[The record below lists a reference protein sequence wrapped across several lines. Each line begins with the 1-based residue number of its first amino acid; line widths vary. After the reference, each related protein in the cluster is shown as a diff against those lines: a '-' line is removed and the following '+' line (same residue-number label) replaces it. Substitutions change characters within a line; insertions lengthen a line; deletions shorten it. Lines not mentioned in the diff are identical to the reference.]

1 MTFAAV
7 TCLAAASLCLE
18 DRLKSHNLGWLGCL
32 SGWLASWAGVG
43 LLGLDLLDRM
53 AKVARL
59 GWTGLGRAR
68 MGSIGLGYTQD
79 WAWLVWLAAWFW
91 LAGLGWD
98 EPTELGVSR
107 KPSYCSLPNTNSPA
121 IEVAAI

>member
-18 DRLKSHNLGWLGCL
+18 DQLKSHNLGWLGGWLGCL

-59 GWTGLGRAR
+59 GWAGLGQARVGWTGLHSR
-68 MGSIGLGYTQD
+68 LG
-79 WAWLVWLAAWFW
+79 
-91 LAGLGWD
+91 LAGLAGSLVLAGWGG
-98 EPTELGVSR
+98 LG
-107 KPSYCSLPNTNSPA
+107 
-121 IEVAAI
+121 